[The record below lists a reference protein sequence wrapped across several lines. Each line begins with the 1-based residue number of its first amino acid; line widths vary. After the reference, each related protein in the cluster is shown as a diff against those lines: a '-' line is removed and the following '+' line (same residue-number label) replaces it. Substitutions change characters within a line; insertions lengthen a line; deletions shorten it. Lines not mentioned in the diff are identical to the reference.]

1 MSNNQPPSAS
11 SDASHSNLWSA
22 FAQSVRDNVVA
33 EVAVQVLRFGGMI
46 VLARA
51 LRPDDFGIFRV
62 LLVISAF
69 AMLVNESGI
78 PDALIQRKIVTD
90 DHLNT
95 AWWLSI
101 ALAGF
106 SATVL
111 YAIAPFI
118 AHAMGMAELTS
129 GVRLLC
135 IPILLEG
142 TAVTANSRLRR
153 ALRFS
158 ALAAADVVGEAAFLI
173 VALAMLWNGLPRW
186 SLPAGLGARFAFHA
200 AVVWFA
206 DPRLPNGVPRVRAAR
221 DLARFSSSVLGGR
234 IIYVLSANMDFILV
248 GRLLGSTA
256 LGFYSMAWDLLRFIP
271 DRLYKVAGRV
281 TLPAFCRLQDDNLQL
296 ARAYREFFGYLARI
310 VIPLVACASI
320 AAPELIGF
328 VYGSKW
334 VPVAIPMRL
343 LAPGLILMGLRV
355 GIGSIYYTKDH
366 PAFDIYLHSAR
377 LAMIIV
383 VVSAMSFWGLWSVSG
398 GMSFV
403 EGSISIAGQWMAG
416 WLIGVGVFT
425 LARDAQPGM
434 ILAALCSV
442 ATFAGKIAAAGL
454 DVHGVL
460 ALVMMI
466 VPPGI
471 VFLWREGSDVA
482 GMIGKAFGPGSSSPI
497 DFTEG
502 QA

>member
-1 MSNNQPPSAS
+1 MSNSQPPSAS
-11 SDASHSNLWSA
+11 SEVSQSNLWNA

-33 EVAVQVLRFGGMI
+33 EVAVQILRFGGMI
-46 VLARA
+46 VLARE
-51 LRPDDFGIFRV
+51 LRPDDFGVFRV

-90 DHLNT
+90 DHHNT
-95 AWWLSI
+95 AWWASI
-101 ALAGF
+101 ALAAS
-106 SATVL
+106 SAMAL
-111 YAIAPFI
+111 YAIAPLI
-118 AHAMGMAELTS
+118 AHAMGMAALTS

-142 TAVTANSRLRR
+142 TAVTANARLRR
-153 ALRFS
+153 SLRFG
-158 ALAAADVVGEAAFLI
+158 ALAAADVVGEGAFLA
-173 VALAMLWNGLPRW
+173 VALGMLWNGMPRW
-186 SLPAGLGARFAFHA
+186 SLAAGLGARFVAHA
-200 AVVWFA
+200 TVVWAA
-206 DPRLPNGVPRVRAAR
+206 DPRLPSGAPQLQSAR

-234 IIYVLSANMDFILV
+234 IIYVLSSNMDFLLV

-281 TLPAFCRLQDDNLQL
+281 TLPAFCRLQDDDVQL

-328 VYGSKW
+328 IYGPKW
-334 VPVAIPMRL
+334 VPVATPMRL

-377 LAMIIV
+377 LLMIIV
-383 VVSAMSFWGLWSVSG
+383 VVTAMSFFGLRAVSG

-416 WLIGVGVFT
+416 WLIGVGLLTLTRDAEAGLILAGMCSIAT
-425 LARDAQPGM
+425 LA
-434 ILAALCSV
+434 
-442 ATFAGKIAAAGL
+442 GKMAAASF
-454 DVHGVL
+454 DIHGVL
-460 ALVMMI
+460 ALALMI

-471 VFLWREGSDVA
+471 VFMWREGSDVA
-482 GMIGKAFGPGSSSPI
+482 GMIAKSFGTGAS
-497 DFTEG
+497 FTEE